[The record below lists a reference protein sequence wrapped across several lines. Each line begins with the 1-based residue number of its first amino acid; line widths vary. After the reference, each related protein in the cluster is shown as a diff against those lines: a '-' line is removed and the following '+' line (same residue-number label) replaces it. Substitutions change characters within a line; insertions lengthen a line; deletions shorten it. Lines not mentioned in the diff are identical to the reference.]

1 MSDFNILIDGYR
13 RFRSDTYNRQ
23 RARFDALSHVG
34 QSPAIMVIACCDS
47 RVDPTVIFDA
57 EPGQLFVV
65 RNVANLVPSLQAQ
78 GNHFGSTSAAL
89 EFAVLG
95 LKVEHIVVLGH
106 AQCGGIR
113 AAIEGNFDEDGTQP
127 GRFDYIS
134 RWMSLI
140 RPTRDKVM
148 AAYRIMP
155 DMDPQRALE
164 QAAIRQSL
172 DNLRSFPF
180 VDAAIRSGALA
191 LHGAYFG
198 IADGIL
204 HILSGDAERFEPVT
218 LDWEQPPEAPA
229 QA

>member
-1 MSDFNILIDGYR
+1 MSDFNVLLDGYR
-13 RFRSDTYNRQ
+13 RFRSDVYNRQ
-23 RARFDALSHVG
+23 RARYDALSHVG
-34 QSPAIMVIACCDS
+34 QSPGIMVIACCDS

-57 EPGQLFVV
+57 EPGQIFVV
-65 RNVANLVPSLQAQ
+65 RNVANLVPSFQSQ
-78 GNHFGSTSAAL
+78 GNHFGGTSAAL

-95 LKVEHIVVLGH
+95 LKVAHIVVLGH

-113 AAIEGNFDEDGTQP
+113 AAIEGNFDEDGDGP
-127 GRFDYIS
+127 GRFNYIG

-180 VDAAIRSGALA
+180 VDAAIRAGALA

-204 HILSGDAERFEPVT
+204 HVLSGDAERFEPVS
-218 LDWEQPPEAPA
+218 LDWEEVQE
-229 QA
+229 QANA